1 MTYYENAVEMKKLC
15 SKISQVCK
23 IQGEYGLSNFYAA
36 ASEGYEEQCKNYSE
50 EEANKLAEAE
60 KEDALRELI
69 AYVKEEQEKTA
80 TQIVDV
86 LISLKYP
93 KDKAE
98 EVSLHFK
105 RNELTEEDQK
115 YIDIVSEYIK
125 KEAENN

>member
-1 MTYYENAVEMKKLC
+1 MTYYENAVEMKELC
-15 SKISQVCK
+15 SKITQVCK
-23 IQGEYGLSNFYAA
+23 TQGEYGLSNFYAT
-36 ASEGYEEQCKNYSE
+36 ASEGYEELCKNYSE
-50 EEANKLAEAE
+50 EEANKLAEDD
-60 KEDALRELI
+60 KEQALKELI

-80 TQIVDV
+80 AQIVEV